1 MCNQPTRRFNWIVF
15 LLAVFLASCGT
26 HRSSD
31 FRIEPGEISV
41 DTLRV
46 MHLEARKS
54 SRKMLVIFQPPDF
67 EHTSSDFAKM
77 IRPWKNRKYDV
88 LLLEYPHPENA
99 ILSKNLSVLA
109 LRNQD
114 YLRVLEPFREKGYQF
129 AFFCIENASMY
140 GLEVAD
146 YVTPKYVIVH
156 RNVPSISPLDNIK
169 LILNNDTLSTD
180 KKWQPVDPSRD
191 IRDSFDELYEAV
203 IQMKFSGLLEFEGF
217 NEKVW
222 SEIHQYPFL
231 QRIGQRQVIFTL
243 QKNDPLVSKTALM
256 IMESMYPQ
264 NIYQRES
271 PEEEWQDFFEK
282 ILLERFPDETI
293 KSRRF
298 GIF

>member
-1 MCNQPTRRFNWIVF
+1 MCNQPARSFKWIV
-15 LLAVFLASCGT
+15 LLAAIALASCGT

-31 FRIEPGEISV
+31 FRLEPGEISV

-54 SRKMLVIFQPPDF
+54 SRKMLVIFQPPNF
-67 EHTSSDFAKM
+67 EHTSNDFAKM
-77 IRPWKNRKYDV
+77 IRPWKNRRYDV

-146 YVTPKYVIVH
+146 FIAPKYVIVH

-191 IRDSFDELYEAV
+191 IQGSFDELYEAV
-203 IQMKFSGLLEFEGF
+203 TQMKFSGLLEFEGF

-231 QRIGQRQVIFTL
+231 QKIGQHQVIFTL
-243 QKNDPLVSKTALM
+243 QKNDFLVSKTALM
-256 IMESMYPQ
+256 ILKSMYPN

-282 ILLERFPDETI
+282 ILLERFPDETL
-293 KSRRF
+293 KARRF
-298 GIF
+298 GLF